1 MDINLS
7 SNYVNLLFGLIEKL
21 VNYNMNVIYSN
32 DSWSL
37 FINLIPQIL
46 IKN

>member
-32 DSWSL
+32 DSCNL
-37 FINLIPQIL
+37 FI
-46 IKN
+46 KSYFKC